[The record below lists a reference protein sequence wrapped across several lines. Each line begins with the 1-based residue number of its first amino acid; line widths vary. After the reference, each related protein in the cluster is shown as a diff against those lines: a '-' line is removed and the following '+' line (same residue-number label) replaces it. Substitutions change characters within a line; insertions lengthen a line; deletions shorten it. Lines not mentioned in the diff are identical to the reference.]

1 MGEVAVTMRV
11 MPNDMEGFDGLKK
24 IILETLRDGTG
35 GAVKSAKISEM
46 DIAFGM
52 KAIVV
57 LFIMPDG
64 GGIGAIEQKI
74 TSLPNVSSC
83 EIEGMDRM

>member
-1 MGEVAVTMRV
+1 
-11 MPNDMEGFDGLKK
+11 MPENMEGFAELKQA
-24 IILETLRDGTG
+24 IMDTLKNDTN

-57 LFIMPDG
+57 LFIMADG
-64 GGIGAIEQKI
+64 GGLETIEQKVAA
-74 TSLPNVSSC
+74 LPNVSSS
-83 EIEGMDRM
+83 EIENMDRL

>member
-11 MPNDMEGFDGLKK
+11 MPNDMEGFDPLKR
-24 IILETLRDGTG
+24 IILETLKNDTG
-35 GAVKSAKISEM
+35 GTVKSAKISEM

-64 GGIGAIEQKI
+64 GGLETIEQKI
-74 TSLPNVSSC
+74 SSLPNVSSC